1 MRDVLRHSGF
11 RQLLATRVAAQW
23 GDGIFQ
29 AGLGSAVLF
38 NPEHQAEPSTVAASF
53 AVLLLPYSLIGPFA
67 GALLDRWDRRRVLV
81 ACSAL
86 RILLILI
93 TALIVGI
100 GVAGVPMYV
109 AALVVLGVGRFMLA
123 GLSAALPH
131 VVDQNRLVTGNSV
144 AATLGAASTVLGG
157 GCAIGLRAIFGG
169 NDAGSGWVTA
179 CAVAGSV
186 ISAIVAASFAPGA
199 LGPDQQGARRRTFS
213 SLARGLAD
221 GFHAAR
227 QVPSVAGGFVALVAH
242 RAAFGLSVL
251 LTVLL
256 MRYSFHHMGVF
267 RAGVG
272 GLGEFAAASGAGIL
286 VAAVLTPRLV
296 ARFGRRATIAL
307 GLSVAAGSLLLFGLP
322 LRLPTML
329 LTGFLVNGSG
339 QIVKLCV
346 DFAAQHD
353 ISDNV
358 RGRVF
363 ALYDTLFNVSTVVS
377 IAIGAQLIP
386 RHGHSPGL
394 VAAAAAIYLLGLFGY
409 LLIDRPRAGAIDP
422 ASN

>member
-1 MRDVLRHSGF
+1 MRDVLRHGGF

-38 NPEHQAEPSTVAASF
+38 NPEHQAEPSTVAAGF

-81 ACSAL
+81 ACSVL
-86 RILLILI
+86 RIVLIGL
-93 TALIVGI
+93 TAGIVGLGI
-100 GVAGVPMYV
+100 TGVPMY
-109 AALVVLGVGRFMLA
+109 ASALVVLGVGRFMLA

-131 VVDQNRLVTGNSV
+131 VVDEQYLVTGNSV

-157 GCAIGLRAIFGG
+157 GCAIGLRAIVGG

-179 CAVAGSV
+179 AAIAGSV
-186 ISAIVAASFAPGA
+186 VSAVVAASFARGA
-199 LGPDQQGARRRTFS
+199 LGPDEHDASHRTFS

-221 GFHAAR
+221 GYHAAR
-227 QVPSVAGGFVALVAH
+227 KVPSVAGGFVALVAH

-251 LTVLL
+251 VTVLL
-256 MRYSFHHMGVF
+256 MRYSFHHMGLL

-272 GLGEFAAASGAGIL
+272 GIGEFAAASGAGIL

-296 ARFGRRATIAL
+296 TRFGRHATVVG
-307 GLSVAAGSLLLFGLP
+307 GLAVAAGALLLFGLP
-322 LRLPTML
+322 LKLPTVL

-346 DFAAQHD
+346 DFAVQHD
-353 ISDNV
+353 IADGM

-363 ALYDTLFNVSTVVS
+363 ALYDTLFNMSTVVS
-377 IAIGAQLIP
+377 ITIGAMLIP
-386 RHGHSPGL
+386 KHGHSPGL
-394 VAAAAAIYLLGLFGY
+394 VLAAAVIYLLGLVGY
-409 LLIDRPRAGAIDP
+409 VLIDRPRATAP
-422 ASN
+422 APT